1 MRSLFTKNRYTKSLF
16 TKNRYMKSRL
26 TRNQGLHLRNLLMKS
41 PLMSVLY
48 LQKKF
53 QVMIIIITIS
63 VIIVIAAMCLV
74 MMKVN
79 RVWVRTA
86 DLGIFLGRRF
96 FVWILVCGVS
106 SRITTLR
113 KFSCGA
119 SW

>member
-1 MRSLFTKNRYTKSLF
+1 
-16 TKNRYMKSRL
+16 
-26 TRNQGLHLRNLLMKS
+26 
-41 PLMSVLY
+41 
-48 LQKKF
+48 
-53 QVMIIIITIS
+53 
-63 VIIVIAAMCLV
+63 MCLV

-119 SW
+119 SWGWRDTTEIQLRTVVSRRDTTEIDLWTVVRRSNATEIRMRTVVRWHDATHSHLRYVE

>member
-1 MRSLFTKNRYTKSLF
+1 LCMRSLFTKNRYTKSLF
-16 TKNRYMKSRL
+16 TKNRL
-26 TRNQGLHLRNLLMKS
+26 TRNQILHMRNLLTKS
-41 PLMSVLY
+41 PLMRDLY
-48 LQKKF
+48 LQKKL

-96 FVWILVCGVS
+96 LCG
-106 SRITTLR
+106 RNLG
-113 KFSCGA
+113 CGA
-119 SW
+119 SWGW